1 MGDLMTAVAPS
12 ATPHPAG
19 RAVEPRAQG
28 YLDRDGVRIFY
39 ELFGDAP
46 ETILFLPPW
55 AINHSRFSG
64 ATGAKPTP
72 QLPSTSVV
80 TPCQLVGDSVGSH
93 VT

>member
-1 MGDLMTAVAPS
+1 MSGLMTAVAPS
-12 ATPHPAG
+12 PTQEAG

-55 AINHSRFSG
+55 AITHSRFWKGRCRTSP
-64 ATGAKPTP
+64 ATSA
-72 QLPSTSVV
+72 S
-80 TPCQLVGDSVGSH
+80 
-93 VT
+93 